1 MLLFFELEV
10 GNFPCLILGGSR
22 NLVVK
27 LFLNSFLFSNKLLLI
42 VSFLT
47 LVVEPNEVV
56 DGEYAKEFTIGFLQ
70 VEVIQVIFVD
80 FFWRLYFLFVE
91 QLFSGLKVFCA
102 QASPQEEGREDNNDE
117 IFIFCSQAVDM
128 ISKAKSKYIKSLQ
141 IKKYRKQEQ
150 CFLAEGKKSIL
161 ELFNSDFEIVLLAA
175 TGDFLQQYTGLVP
188 KGIDVMEATAQELRS
203 LGEFQSNETGLAVV
217 RMKPN
222 EPIASRRDE
231 FALVLDDIRDPGN
244 LGTIIRTADWYGVDK
259 IIASKECAE
268 FYNSKVISATMG
280 SFTRVRIFY
289 TDLVEYLGQA
299 RQEVFGAFLNGEN
312 VHAVNFGAGGLIV
325 IGNESNGISPEV
337 EKLVTRRIT
346 IPRFGKAESLN
357 AAIATSIVLD
367 NVRRK

>member
-1 MLLFFELEV
+1 M
-10 GNFPCLILGGSR
+10 
-22 NLVVK
+22 LVVF
-27 LFLNSFLFSNKLLLI
+27 FLA
-42 VSFLT
+42 

-70 VEVIQVIFVD
+70 VEVIQIIFVD
-80 FFWRLYFLFVE
+80 FFWCPYFLFVE
-91 QLFSGLKVFCA
+91 QLFPGLQVFCT
-102 QASPQEEGREDNNDE
+102 QASSKEEGTEDNNDE

-150 CFLAEGKKSIL
+150 CFVAEGKKSIL

-188 KGIDVMEATAQELRS
+188 KGIEVIAATPAELKTI
-203 LGEFQSNETGLAVV
+203 GEFQSNETGLAVV

-222 EPIASRRDE
+222 EPIAIGRDE

-244 LGTIIRTADWYGVDK
+244 LGTIIRTADWYGIDK

-280 SFTRVRIFY
+280 SFTRVQIYY
-289 TDLVEYLGQA
+289 TDLVEYLNGSRLEA
-299 RQEVFGAFLNGEN
+299 FGTFLNGEN
-312 VHAVNFGAGGLIV
+312 VHTVDFGAGGLIV
-325 IGNESNGISPEV
+325 IGNESNGISSPV
-337 EKLVTRRIT
+337 EKFVTKRIT
-346 IPRFGKAESLN
+346 IPRFGRAESLN

-367 NVRRK
+367 NVRRNKIP